1 MANAEKKVT
10 DEHKSPLRPETRV
23 EDSRFRYTLGEM
35 KRHRSAYAMIAP
47 YFILFLVM
55 TAVPVIMA
63 LPMGFTNFNMVT
75 FPEWVGFNNFYTL
88 LMEDEVFLI
97 SIQNTLVF
105 AVITGPLSYMMCF
118 LLAWF
123 INQLPGQ
130 LKTVFTFVF
139 YAPTLAGN
147 LYTTW
152 QLIFSGDTYGI
163 ANSYLIDLG
172 IINGSKQWL
181 TDGNYIM
188 GVVIIVQLWISLG
201 TGFLAIRAGLQGIPG
216 ERYEAG
222 AIEGVRNRAQELMLI
237 TIPAMGPQLL
247 FAAVIQITTSFAAGD
262 VSRFL
267 TAFPTTDYRA
277 HSIMNHAFDY
287 GFLRFEMGYA
297 SAICFVLFLS
307 MLLANWG
314 IKKLLGK
321 YLDG

>member
-1 MANAEKKVT
+1 
-10 DEHKSPLRPETRV
+10 
-23 EDSRFRYTLGEM
+23 
-35 KRHRSAYAMIAP
+35 MIAP